1 MVMVNVGHPEESQR
15 LEQVLSATMRAV
27 FGHVARDPSEAVNT
41 QLVASDVP
49 VDGDRLR
56 DALRAGAVPRGLQAV
71 AADTAERVA
80 PGLRGGRVYTDDV
93 APVEWL
99 IDASIVQVAA
109 EGER

>member
-1 MVMVNVGHPEESQR
+1 MVIVNVGHPESSER
-15 LEQVLSATMRAV
+15 LEQVLTATMRSV
-27 FGHVARDPSEAVNT
+27 FGHVARDPSEDVNT
-41 QLVASDVP
+41 QLVAADVELS
-49 VDGDRLR
+49 GR
-56 DALRAGAVPRGLQAV
+56 DLAAARAAGALPTGLHVV
-71 AADTAERVA
+71 AARRRCGIG